1 VRGPEERLD
10 SALGVGEQ
18 RPVDAFQACCTTMGG
33 GDDEPWALPASE
45 LSGKKRPDGRA
56 AAGAMMGM
64 GPRGARR

>member
-1 VRGPEERLD
+1 MTKT
-10 SALGVGEQ
+10 EQ
-18 RPVDAFQACCTTMGG
+18 ASFLRKC